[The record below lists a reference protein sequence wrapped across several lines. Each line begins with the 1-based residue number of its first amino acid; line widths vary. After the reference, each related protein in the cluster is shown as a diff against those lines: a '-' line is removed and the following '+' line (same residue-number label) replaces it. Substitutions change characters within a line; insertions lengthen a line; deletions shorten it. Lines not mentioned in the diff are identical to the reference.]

1 MIKAS
6 QFKFYVFQPKNPK
19 KKCLTPQQRKIKDL
33 SAVTK
38 KCLTKEAS
46 NDKQS
51 LFQCIFAETGR
62 QLQNL

>member
-1 MIKAS
+1 MMKAS
-6 QFKFYVFQPKNPK
+6 KFKFYAFQPKLTK
-19 KKCLTPQQRKIKDL
+19 KKCLTQQQKKIKDL

-38 KCLTKEAS
+38 KCLTKKAS

-62 QLQNL
+62 QLQDF